1 MVCYSIGCAVGSIAS
16 TLAYDRAGWTGVC
29 TLGAFISAAA
39 LAWWRLTQHA
49 ERAPACE
56 RVGRC

>member
-16 TLAYDRAGWTGVC
+16 TLAYDRAGWPGVC